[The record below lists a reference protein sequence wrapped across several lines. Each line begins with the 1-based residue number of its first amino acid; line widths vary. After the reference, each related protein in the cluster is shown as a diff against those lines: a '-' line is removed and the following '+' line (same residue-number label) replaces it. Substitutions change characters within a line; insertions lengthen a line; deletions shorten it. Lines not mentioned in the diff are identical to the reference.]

1 MRSFERWEELQN
13 LSGRAVLNH
22 LLFGDSVYECD
33 SLQIINNENKLGII
47 IKGQEL
53 FVYKDR
59 VEYFCVS
66 NDIYEVKDDLLSIK
80 IIVNKL

>member
-1 MRSFERWEELQN
+1 MLKFSI
-13 LSGRAVLNH
+13 LNH
-22 LLFGDSVYECD
+22 LLFGDGVYECD
-33 SLQIINNENKLGII
+33 SLQVINNENKLGII

-53 FVYKDR
+53 FVYKDS
-59 VEYFCVS
+59 VEYICVS

>member
-1 MRSFERWEELQN
+1 MRSFGRWEELQN
-13 LSGRAVLNH
+13 LSGKVMLDH
-22 LLFGDSVYECD
+22 LLFGDNVYECD

-66 NDIYEVKDDLLSIK
+66 NNIYEVEDDLLSIK
-80 IIVNKL
+80 VIVNKL

>member
-13 LSGRAVLNH
+13 SSGRAVLNH

-33 SLQIINNENKLGII
+33 SLQVINNENKLGII

-66 NDIYEVKDDLLSIK
+66 NNIYEIKDDLFGIK
-80 IIVNKL
+80 VIVNKL

>member
-13 LSGRAVLNH
+13 LSGKAVLNH
-22 LLFGDSVYECD
+22 FLFGDSVYECD
-33 SLQIINNENKLGII
+33 SLQVINNENKLGII
-47 IKGQEL
+47 IKGREL

-66 NDIYEVKDDLLSIK
+66 NNIYEAKDDLLDIK

>member
-13 LSGRAVLNH
+13 LSGKAVLNH
-22 LLFGDSVYECD
+22 LLFGDGVYECD
-33 SLQIINNENKLGII
+33 SLQVINNENKLGII

-80 IIVNKL
+80 VIVNKL

>member
-33 SLQIINNENKLGII
+33 SLQVINHENKLGII

-66 NDIYEVKDDLLSIK
+66 NNIYEVKDDLLRIK
-80 IIVNKL
+80 VIVNKL

>member
-13 LSGRAVLNH
+13 SSGRAVLNH

-33 SLQIINNENKLGII
+33 SLQVINNENKLGII

-59 VEYFCVS
+59 VQYFCVS
-66 NDIYEVKDDLLSIK
+66 NNIYEIKDDLFGIK
-80 IIVNKL
+80 VIVNKL

>member
-1 MRSFERWEELQN
+1 MRSFERWQELQN
-13 LSGRAVLNH
+13 LNGMVVLNH

-33 SLQIINNENKLGII
+33 SLQVINNENKLGII

-53 FVYKDR
+53 FVYKDS

>member
-33 SLQIINNENKLGII
+33 SLQVINNENKLGII

-66 NDIYEVKDDLLSIK
+66 NNIYEIKDDLFGIK
-80 IIVNKL
+80 VIVNKL